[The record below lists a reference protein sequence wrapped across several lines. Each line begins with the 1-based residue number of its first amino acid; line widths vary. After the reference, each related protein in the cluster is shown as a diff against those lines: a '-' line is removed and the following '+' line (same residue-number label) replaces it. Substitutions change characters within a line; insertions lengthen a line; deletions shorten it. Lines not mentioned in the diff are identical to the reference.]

1 MKAVTK
7 YMCCFK
13 GEYDLALKLAK
24 YAVDTTPSEYLT
36 WAKLT
41 EGNSMTTCVR
51 IRRINKL
58 YQSLYR
64 PQGL

>member
-1 MKAVTK
+1 MVTK
-7 YMCCFK
+7 QLNFVKIYYNLK

-41 EGNSMTTCVR
+41 EGN
-51 IRRINKL
+51 L
-58 YQSLYR
+58 YYAISFIYSNT
-64 PQGL
+64 

>member
-1 MKAVTK
+1 MK
-7 YMCCFK
+7 CLDFK

-41 EGNSMTTCVR
+41 EGN
-51 IRRINKL
+51 
-58 YQSLYR
+58 
-64 PQGL
+64 